1 MANDFFDGIRDNVTD
16 KARELADKDFG
27 SVIDDIKAKAEKLL
41 KLSSP
46 YITRDTSVYDSSLNK
61 IIVAGFPLDGVV
73 SSTVS
78 ADTLT
83 KQETGIDYY
92 YTTYYQSNEQR
103 TLTVQILPTANC
115 LPIMRLLAL
124 QQQETKGWFNLSV
137 HENGKIENVYRA
149 WIINLPDV
157 ANSREA
163 EDKTIVFG
171 VKPMFVGVSIIDQPT
186 TAEADTYSRYGGFSS
201 GAYDDSMIVNEN
213 TGMGERL
220 EDFDVSGGL
229 PMEDDTANTFP
240 QDDGT

>member
-1 MANDFFDGIRDNVTD
+1 MADDFFGVIKDTVSD

-27 SVIDDIKAKAEKLL
+27 SVIDDIKAKAENLL

-46 YITRDTSVYDSSLNK
+46 YITRETSVYDSSLNK

-73 SSTVS
+73 SSNVS

-92 YTTYYQSNEQR
+92 YTTYYQSLEQR

-149 WIINLPDV
+149 WIINLPEI
-157 ANSREA
+157 ANSKEP

-171 VKPMFVGVSIIDQPT
+171 IKPMFVGVSIIDQPT
-186 TAEADTYSRYGGFSS
+186 AAEEQTYTRYGGNDS
-201 GAYDDSMIVNEN
+201 GVYDDTMIVNEN
-213 TGMGERL
+213 TGQTESL

-229 PMEDDTANTFP
+229 PMDDDLTNTFP